1 MTTHT
6 TRIQFIVLFSLLTV
20 LFVNSSMLALRS
32 PLGEAP
38 DEPAH
43 MDYARFV
50 AVNQRLPVQ
59 CANPCRSDVPGEG
72 HQPPLAYLI
81 AAAVTYP
88 WIDHGEWVPQPVNPG
103 FVWSDGTDRQALIHG
118 TRELWPWQGNI
129 LAWRIMRMLSAV
141 LITVAVG
148 VVWLIAQRISTPNIA
163 LTAVALLVITPQTA
177 IVGSTM
183 SNDALLMLFSSV
195 AIYQSVIVTRRRGM
209 ILLGL
214 WLGCA
219 IITKLSAIVL
229 LPLILWSS
237 WKALNGHARWQG
249 FTLACTIIIATSG
262 WWFWRNYGLY
272 GDILGYELFQ
282 QTYATGAIN
291 IVELNTWQQFVQQLI
306 RSTWG
311 VYGWMSLSMPDWWYV
326 IGGTITIIC
335 GFGIGLRLSRM
346 SRPTAIWWLFMMLIV
361 GAYIWLISLGMTV
374 GAVAWQSRL
383 IIMIWPI
390 ASIIMAAGLIRGLG
404 AKLHPIILLG
414 IAIIGSSTSMFIW
427 AAQIAPSY
435 RFDMPAWSTTE
446 TPLTV
451 MHNEMFVEKT
461 SGGGILLLDSDVSPA
476 PAPGQTV
483 TVRLRWQVVSRPAQA
498 WEVFVVVRN
507 PQKEWFVDMRDRMH
521 PTIPSTVFTP
531 GDRFISTHQVSIPTS
546 LPSNEYIMQVGL
558 VDTATQQRA
567 VKRNDAGKIL
577 GDSINVSFRV
587 GTPAP

>member
-1 MTTHT
+1 MNTHT
-6 TRIQFIVLFSLLTV
+6 TRIHFIVLFSMLTV
-20 LFVNSSMLALRS
+20 LFVNSSMLALRN

-50 AVNQRLPVQ
+50 AVTQRLPVQ
-59 CANPCRSDVPGEG
+59 CAEPCRSDVPGEG

-103 FVWSDGTDRQALIHG
+103 FVWREGSDGQALIHG

-141 LITVAVG
+141 LITIAVG
-148 VVWLIAQRISTPNIA
+148 VVWLIAQRITTPDIA
-163 LTAVALLVITPQTA
+163 LAAVALLVITPQTA

-183 SNDALLMLFSSV
+183 SNDALLMLLSGI
-195 AIYQSVIVTRRRGM
+195 ALYQSITATRRRDM
-209 ILLGL
+209 LALGL
-214 WLGCA
+214 CLGLA

-237 WKALNGHARWQG
+237 WQSLRGHARWQG
-249 FTLACTIIIATSG
+249 FILACAVIAATSG

-272 GDILGYELFQ
+272 GDVLGYELFQ
-282 QTYATGAIN
+282 QTYATGAIDLGAL
-291 IVELNTWQQFVQQLI
+291 ITWQQFVQQLI

-311 VYGWMSLSMPDWWYV
+311 VYGWMSQPMPDWWYV
-326 IGGTITIIC
+326 LGGTATIIC
-335 GFGIGLRLSRM
+335 GVGIGLRLNRTP
-346 SRPTAIWWLFMMLIV
+346 RPQAIWWLCVALIV
-361 GAYIWLISLGMTV
+361 GALIWLISLGMTV

-404 AKLHPIILLG
+404 AKLHPIMLLG
-414 IAIIGSSTSMFIW
+414 LAIVGASTSMILW

-446 TPLTV
+446 TPLSTT
-451 MHNEMFVEKT
+451 HNEVFVEKT

-483 TVRLRWQVVSRPAQA
+483 TVTLRWQVLTRPAQA

-531 GDRFISTHQVSIPTS
+531 GDRFVSTHQVSIPAD
-546 LPSNEYIMQVGL
+546 LPTNEYIMQIGL

-577 GDSINVSFRV
+577 GDSITVSFRV
-587 GTPAP
+587 GSSAP

>member
-1 MTTHT
+1 MSTHT
-6 TRIQFIVLFSLLTV
+6 TRIHYIVLFSLLTI

-59 CANPCRSDVPGEG
+59 CADPCRSDVPGEG
-72 HQPPLAYLI
+72 HQPPLAYFI

-103 FVWSDGTDRQALIHG
+103 FVWRDGTDGQAVIHG

-129 LAWRIMRMLSAV
+129 LSWRIMRMLSAV

-148 VVWLIAQRISTPNIA
+148 MVGLIAQRITTPDIA
-163 LTAVALLVITPQTA
+163 LAAVALLVITPQTA

-183 SNDALLMLFSSV
+183 SNDALLMLLSSV
-195 AIYQSVIVTRRRGM
+195 AIYQSVTVTRRRHM
-209 ILLGL
+209 VWLGL
-214 WLGCA
+214 WLGLA

-237 WKALNGHARWQG
+237 WQSLRGHARWQG
-249 FTLACTIIIATSG
+249 FALASTVIVATSG

-282 QTYATGAIN
+282 QTYATGAIDLGAL
-291 IVELNTWQQFVQQLI
+291 ITWQQFMQQLI

-311 VYGWMSLSMPDWWYV
+311 VFGWMSQPMPDWWYV
-326 IGGTITIIC
+326 VGATITIIG
-335 GFGIGLRLSRM
+335 GFGIGLRLNRTP
-346 SRPTAIWWLFMMLIV
+346 RPQAIWWLFVTLII
-361 GAYIWLISLGMTV
+361 GALIWLVSLGMTV

-383 IIMIWPI
+383 IIMIWPL

-404 AKLHPIILLG
+404 AKLHPIMLLG
-414 IAIIGSSTSMFIW
+414 LVIVGASTSMILW

-446 TPLTV
+446 TALTV
-451 MHNEMFVEKT
+451 THNEMFVEKS

-483 TVRLRWQVVSRPAQA
+483 TVRLRWQVVTRPAQA

-507 PQKEWFVDMRDRMH
+507 PQKEWFLDMRDRMH
-521 PTIPSTVFTP
+521 PTVPSTVFTP
-531 GDRFISTHQVSIPTS
+531 GDRFVSTHQVSIPAN
-546 LPSNEYIMQVGL
+546 LPTNEYIIQIGL
-558 VDTATQQRA
+558 VDTATQKRA

-577 GDSINVSFRV
+577 GDSINMSFRV
-587 GTPAP
+587 GSPAP

>member
-1 MTTHT
+1 MSTHT
-6 TRIQFIVLFSLLTV
+6 TRIHFIVLFSMLTV
-20 LFVNSSMLALRS
+20 LFVNSSMLALRN

-59 CANPCRSDVPGEG
+59 CADPCRSDVPGEG

-81 AAAVTYP
+81 AAAITSP

-103 FVWSDGTDRQALIHG
+103 FVWSKGSDGQALIHG
-118 TRELWPWQGNI
+118 TRERWPWQGTI

-141 LITVAVG
+141 FITIAVG
-148 VVWLIAQRISTPNIA
+148 VVWLIARRISTPDIA
-163 LTAVALLVITPQTA
+163 LAAVALLVITPQTA

-183 SNDALLMLFSSV
+183 SNDALLMLLSSF
-195 AIYQSVIVTRRRGM
+195 AIYQSLTVTRRRSMVWLGVW
-209 ILLGL
+209 LGL
-214 WLGCA
+214 A

-229 LPLILWSS
+229 LPLMLWSS
-237 WKALNGHARWQG
+237 WQSLREHARWQG
-249 FTLACTIIIATSG
+249 FILASLVVVACSG

-282 QTYATGAIN
+282 QTYATGAIDLGAL
-291 IVELNTWQQFVQQLI
+291 ITWQQFIQQLI

-311 VYGWMSLSMPDWWYV
+311 VFGWMSQPLPDWWYV
-326 IGGTITIIC
+326 IGTTVTMIG
-335 GFGIGLRLSRM
+335 GFGIGLRLSRS
-346 SRPTAIWWLFMMLIV
+346 SRPQTIWWLFATLMV
-361 GAYIWLISLGMTV
+361 GAFIWLISLGMTV

-390 ASIIMAAGLIRGLG
+390 ASILIAAGLIRGLG
-404 AKLHPIILLG
+404 AKLHPIMLLG
-414 IAIIGSSTSMFIW
+414 IAIVGASTSMILW

-435 RFDMPAWSTTE
+435 RFDMPEISTTE

-451 MHNEMFVEKT
+451 KHNEMFVEKT

-476 PAPGQTV
+476 PALGQIV
-483 TVRLRWQVVSRPAQA
+483 TVRLRWQVVTRPAQA

-521 PTIPSTVFTP
+521 PTIPSTLFTP
-531 GDRFISTHQVSIPTS
+531 GDRFVSTHQVSIPANLST
-546 LPSNEYIMQVGL
+546 NEYIIQIGL
-558 VDTATQQRA
+558 VDTATQKRA

-587 GTPAP
+587 GSPAP

>member
-6 TRIQFIVLFSLLTV
+6 TRIHFIVLFSMLTV
-20 LFVNSSMLALRS
+20 LFVNSSMLALRN

-50 AVNQRLPVQ
+50 AVHQRLPVQ

-81 AAAVTYP
+81 AAAVAYP
-88 WIDHGEWVPQPVNPG
+88 WIDHGEWVPQSVNPG
-103 FVWSDGTDRQALIHG
+103 FVWSEGTDGQALVHG

-141 LITVAVG
+141 FITIAVG
-148 VVWLIAQRISTPNIA
+148 IVWLIAQRVTTPDIA
-163 LTAVALLVITPQTA
+163 LAAVALLVITPQTA

-183 SNDALLMLFSSV
+183 SNDALLMLLSGV
-195 AIYQSVIVTRRRGM
+195 AIYQSLTTTRRRGM
-209 ILLGL
+209 VWLGL
-214 WLGCA
+214 WLGFA
-219 IITKLSAIVL
+219 IITKLSAVVL
-229 LPLILWSS
+229 LPLIVWSS
-237 WKALNGHARWQG
+237 WQTLKGHARWQG
-249 FTLACTIIIATSG
+249 FTLASIVILATSG

-282 QTYATGAIN
+282 QTYATGAIDLGA
-291 IVELNTWQQFVQQLI
+291 LNTWQQFVQQLI

-311 VYGWMSLSMPDWWYV
+311 VFGWMSLPMPDWWYV
-326 IGGTITIIC
+326 IGGTLTII
-335 GFGIGLRLSRM
+335 GGLGIGLRLSRA
-346 SRPTAIWWLFMMLIV
+346 SRPQAIWWLFGTLMIGAIV
-361 GAYIWLISLGMTV
+361 WLISLGMTV

-404 AKLHPIILLG
+404 ARLNPIALLG
-414 IAIIGSSTSMFIW
+414 IAIIGASTSMMLW
-427 AAQIAPSY
+427 AALIGPSY
-435 RFDMPAWSTTE
+435 RFDMPALSTTD
-446 TPLTV
+446 TPLSVT
-451 MHNEMFVEKT
+451 HNELFVEKT
-461 SGGGILLLDSDVSPA
+461 SGGGILLLDSDVSPT

-483 TVRLRWQVVSRPAQA
+483 TVRLRWQVITRPAQA

-531 GDRFISTHQVSIPTS
+531 GDRFISTHQVSIPAALTA
-546 LPSNEYIMQVGL
+546 NEYIIQIGL

-587 GTPAP
+587 GSPAP

>member
-1 MTTHT
+1 MNTRT
-6 TRIQFIVLFSLLTV
+6 TRIQFIVLFSMLTV
-20 LFVNSSMLALRS
+20 LFVNSSMLALRN

-59 CANPCRSDVPGEG
+59 CADPCRSDVPGEG
-72 HQPPLAYLI
+72 HQPPLAYVLAALI
-81 AAAVTYP
+81 TYP

-103 FVWSDGTDRQALIHG
+103 FVWSDGSNGQALIHG
-118 TRELWPWQGNI
+118 TREYWPWQGNI
-129 LAWRIMRMLSAV
+129 LAWRIMRMLSAI

-148 VVWLIAQRISTPNIA
+148 MVWLIAQRFTTSDIA
-163 LTAVALLVITPQTA
+163 LAAVALLVITPQTA

-183 SNDALLMLFSSV
+183 SNDALLMLLSSA
-195 AIYQSVIVTRRRGM
+195 AIYQSITVTHRRGM
-209 ILLGL
+209 VWLGVWLGL
-214 WLGCA
+214 A

-237 WKALNGHARWQG
+237 WQALRGHARWQG
-249 FTLACTIIIATSG
+249 FIMACGVVALSSG
-262 WWFWRNYGLY
+262 WWFWRNYELY

-291 IVELNTWQQFVQQLI
+291 LLDITTWQQLVQQLI

-311 VYGWMSLSMPDWWYV
+311 VYGWMSLPLPDWWYV
-326 IGGTITIIC
+326 IGATVTIIC
-335 GFGIGLRLSRM
+335 GFGIGLRLRLSP
-346 SRPTAIWWLFMMLIV
+346 RPHAIWWLFGTLII
-361 GAYIWLISLGMTV
+361 GALAWLMSLGMTV

-390 ASIIMAAGLIRGLG
+390 ASIIVAAGLVRGLG
-404 AKLHPIILLG
+404 TRLNPIALLCITMVG
-414 IAIIGSSTSMFIW
+414 ASTSMILW
-427 AAQIAPSY
+427 AAQIGPSF
-435 RFDMPAWSTTE
+435 RFDMPAYSATE

-451 MHNEMFVEKT
+451 THNEVFVEKT
-461 SGGGILLLDSDVSPA
+461 SGGGILLIDSDVSPA

-483 TVRLRWQVVSRPAQA
+483 TITLRWQVITRPAQA
-498 WEVFVVVRN
+498 WELFVVVRD
-507 PQKEWFVDMRDRMH
+507 PQKQWFVDARDRLH

-531 GDRFISTHQVSIPTS
+531 GDRFISTHQVSIPAQ
-546 LPSNEYIMQVGL
+546 LPMNEYIMQIGL

-577 GDSINVSFRV
+577 GDSINVSFSV
-587 GTPAP
+587 GTSAP

>member
-6 TRIQFIVLFSLLTV
+6 TRIHFIVLFSMLTV
-20 LFVNSSMLALRS
+20 LFVNSSMLALRN

-59 CANPCRSDVPGEG
+59 CAEPCRSDVPGEG

-81 AAAVTYP
+81 AAVVTYP

-103 FVWSDGTDRQALIHG
+103 FVWRDGSDGQALIHG

-141 LITVAVG
+141 LITIAVG
-148 VVWLIAQRISTPNIA
+148 VVWLIAQRITTPDIA
-163 LTAVALLVITPQTA
+163 LAAVALLVITPQTA

-183 SNDALLMLFSSV
+183 SNDALLMLLSGI
-195 AIYQSVIVTRRRGM
+195 ALYQSITATRRQSM
-209 ILLGL
+209 VWLGL
-214 WLGCA
+214 WLGLA

-237 WKALNGHARWQG
+237 WQSLRGHARWQG
-249 FTLACTIIIATSG
+249 FALASAVIVATSG

-272 GDILGYELFQ
+272 GDVLGYELFQ
-282 QTYATGAIN
+282 QTYATGAIDLGAL
-291 IVELNTWQQFVQQLI
+291 ITWQQFVQQLI

-311 VYGWMSLSMPDWWYV
+311 VFGWMSQPMPDWWYI
-326 IGGTITIIC
+326 IGATVTIIC

-346 SRPTAIWWLFMMLIV
+346 SRPQAIWWLFVTLLI
-361 GAYIWLISLGMTV
+361 GALIWLISLGMTV

-404 AKLHPIILLG
+404 AKMYPIMLLG
-414 IAIIGSSTSMFIW
+414 IAIIGASTSMILW

-435 RFDMPAWSTTE
+435 RFDMPARSTTE
-446 TPLTV
+446 TPLSVT
-451 MHNEMFVEKT
+451 HNEVFVEKT
-461 SGGGILLLDSDVSPA
+461 SGGGILLIDSDVSPA

-483 TVRLRWQVVSRPAQA
+483 TVTLRWQVITRPAQA
-498 WEVFVVVRN
+498 WEVFVVVRD
-507 PQKEWFVDMRDRMH
+507 PQKQWFVDMRDRMH

-531 GDRFISTHQVSIPTS
+531 GDRFVSTHQVSIPAD
-546 LPSNEYIMQVGL
+546 LPTNEYIMQIGL

-587 GTPAP
+587 GTQAP